1 MQVLLVQT
9 FFWMLLAGFI
19 GACLGCLT
27 RRLAASRGVAMVGA
41 PASIPATAA
50 RVPVIEA
57 RSAPAPVAKPIAPS
71 IETPTAQAPAA
82 QTATLRGAPDLV
94 QPHIQ
99 RIALPQTAD
108 AGAQGVRSTR
118 EYPITTIGIPPG
130 YVTLTPSKPLAAVA
144 SAAAAAAQAK
154 AVSVPAS
161 APSSPAKI
169 GTSGADAT
177 KLDVSATET
186 QPRPEPLRPE
196 FGRSGTSPK
205 AETAQ
210 SSAVPQSVTVAAA
223 SAAPAVAASVAPA
236 APVQRVAA
244 ASMGDDL
251 MRIRSIDGV
260 MQSRLRAAG
269 VTRFKEIAGWTA
281 ADIAR
286 FSQNLGLVNRIQQE
300 SWIEQAQILA
310 VGGETDYSRRRARGE
325 SPVTPQ
331 VPEAVASA
339 TAPSAATSAPQVG
352 TAPSASGPSPAAPAQ
367 PMPATRPGAPGNV
380 SEPSVSEAGTGAAS
394 ALAAAAAMASNVMAR
409 ANASVEP
416 SMPAKLVDAIRENLV
431 KPAAPP
437 TVSAPPEP
445 ARVSRPDLAGLRS
458 VRSQALRDGPAI
470 DVGRGGPLQDLK
482 RLRGIGVLI
491 EKKLNSLGI
500 VSYEQ
505 IANWTSADVDRISQ
519 ILDFRGRIERESWV
533 EQARILAA
541 GGQTEFSKRV
551 DRGEV

>member
-9 FFWMLLAGFI
+9 FIWMLLAGFI

-82 QTATLRGAPDLV
+82 HTATLRGAPDLV

-99 RIALPQTAD
+99 RIALPQNAD
-108 AGAQGVRSTR
+108 AEGRGVRSTR

-154 AVSVPAS
+154 AASVPAS
-161 APSSPAKI
+161 APSSPARI

-205 AETAQ
+205 AETQAQ

-223 SAAPAVAASVAPA
+223 SAAPAVAASAAPA

-251 MRIRSIDGV
+251 MRIRSIDAV
-260 MQSRLRAAG
+260 MQNRLRAAG

-339 TAPSAATSAPQVG
+339 TAPSAATSVVG
-352 TAPSASGPSPAAPAQ
+352 TAPSASGPPPAAPAQ
-367 PMPATRPGAPGNV
+367 PRPAANPGAPGNV
-380 SEPSVSEAGTGAAS
+380 SDPSVAEAGTGAAS

-431 KPAAPP
+431 KPAPPP
-437 TVSAPPEP
+437 TASTPPEP